1 MIDYVNF
8 FDELP
13 AFKAKS
19 LVEKNNMHKGIF
31 GCVTSESGMFY
42 DQAADGILGLGLS
55 TNNSYPPDIIQ
66 IQQSQGRLDSG
77 VFSLCFGHDGGYM
90 TMGGYDRSKHSSEA
104 REEVFKFYADQGQ
117 FRIVLNSV
125 TVDGS
130 KLDAT
135 KEQLNLGQG
144 VFIDS
149 GTTVIHGHSYFI
161 E

>member
-1 MIDYVNF
+1 MDYVNF
-8 FDELP
+8 FDELSS
-13 AFKAKS
+13 FRAKP
-19 LVEKNNMHKGIF
+19 LVQKNNQHTGIF
-31 GCVTSESGMFY
+31 GCVTNENGMFY

-77 VFSLCFGHDGGYM
+77 LFSLCFGHDGGYM
-90 TMGGYDRSKHSSEA
+90 TLGGYDRNKHLPEA
-104 REEVFKFYADQGQ
+104 REEVFKYYPDQGQ
-117 FRIVLNSV
+117 YRIVLNSV
-125 TVDGS
+125 SVDGS

-135 KEQLNLGQG
+135 KDQLNMGQG

-149 GTTVIHGHSYFI
+149 GTTVIHGHSIFI